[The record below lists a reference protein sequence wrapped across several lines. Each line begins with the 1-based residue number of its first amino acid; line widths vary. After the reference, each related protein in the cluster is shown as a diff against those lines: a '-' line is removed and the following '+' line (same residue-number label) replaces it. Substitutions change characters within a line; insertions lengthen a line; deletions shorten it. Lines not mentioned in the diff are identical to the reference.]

1 MVFFRLNLEV
11 WTILLIKFNLP
22 SYARSKV
29 SLAFHAMIGSLT
41 SWKKALRSW
50 RQHAMLF
57 FYSPG
62 QTADGGVKLN
72 SVWKMAEK
80 MFNNLSWTILLRR
93 MMEIQTCFKAIV
105 KIMSKIERNSVILL
119 LIQLICTFLVKVSL
133 MGKYKKDHHKV
144 VQTLPFFEILKLM

>member
-41 SWKKALRSW
+41 SSKKALRPW
-50 RQHAMLF
+50 RQHVMLF

-105 KIMSKIERNSVILL
+105 KIMSKIERNSTVILL

-133 MGKYKKDHHKV
+133 MGKHKKDHHKV
-144 VQTLPFFEILKLM
+144 QTLLFFEMKG